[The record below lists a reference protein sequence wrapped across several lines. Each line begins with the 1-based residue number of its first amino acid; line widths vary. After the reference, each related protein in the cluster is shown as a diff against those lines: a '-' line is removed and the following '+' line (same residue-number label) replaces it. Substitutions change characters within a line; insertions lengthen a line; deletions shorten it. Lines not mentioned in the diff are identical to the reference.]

1 MVIVDAILSITK
13 FVRQPPVVPLWKL
26 SKSMNSV
33 LFKKI
38 VIGHSS
44 ADSVSWCL
52 DSSFVDEAE
61 DDSIR
66 LQSFAGVLFVSGV
79 CFFTAFCWKKC
90 GHIVPKLG
98 PAASPACGVNP
109 KGEARGTGTPT
120 PAWPVPGLPSIC
132 VQSSLSKPSSAKSW
146 IFTPINIAFR
156 KYSHHGKP
164 KGHATKDGFVPL
176 YWSVKCCSLVN
187 CFAKVLQRLKVSK
200 MLNSWSLVA
209 ETHSAW

>member
-1 MVIVDAILSITK
+1 MKIDQIHEFRPVQKKSSSVIAAQIQFHDFWIRRLWMKPRMTLYDSKALQVCVFFPV
-13 FVRQPPVVPLWKL
+13 FVFSQL
-26 SKSMNSV
+26 
-33 LFKKI
+33 
-38 VIGHSS
+38 
-44 ADSVSWCL
+44 
-52 DSSFVDEAE
+52 
-61 DDSIR
+61 
-66 LQSFAGVLFVSGV
+66 FAG
-79 CFFTAFCWKKC
+79 KRC

-109 KGEARGTGTPT
+109 KGEARGTGTSGTPT

-176 YWSVKCCSLVN
+176 YWRVKCCSLVN